1 MDTYGHLLPDAQAEA
16 AEKLAAVLNI
26 GQQKAIAPT
35 AAD

>member
-16 AEKLAAVLNI
+16 AEKLASVLNF
-26 GQQKAIAPT
+26 GDQKAIGSS